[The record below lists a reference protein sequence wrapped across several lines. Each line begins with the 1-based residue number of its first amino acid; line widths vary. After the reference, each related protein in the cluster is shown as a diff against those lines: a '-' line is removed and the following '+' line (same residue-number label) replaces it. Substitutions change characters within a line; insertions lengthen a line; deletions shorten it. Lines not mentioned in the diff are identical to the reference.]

1 MTVYNKISAPSII
14 LIIVFLMTLCLPLM
28 DSFLGISSKEN
39 YSENRQ
45 LASQPK
51 FDINDLDHFT
61 PDYNTYYS
69 DNFNFRNDLIKLH
82 SNFKFNVLGISPFPK
97 KVAQGKNGWLYDAGV
112 YMDYYRCKEPFSA
125 SQLEEFQNILEYR
138 YQWLES
144 KGINYYLVVVPVK
157 ANVYPE
163 YLPDFVYKLRSNSK
177 LDQLIGHLDDHS
189 SFRLI
194 DLRKNLFRHKNINFL
209 YHKTDTHWNDLG
221 AFYGASAIIDSI
233 QNDFSILN
241 SYNIADY
248 QIDTSSINGKVLA
261 SMLNMNDKIRETEI
275 KLTPKFEKKAH
286 GGKPHNYPIP
296 ESFPYKP
303 EFQLVNETDNDEL
316 PKALIVRDSF
326 TNAMKKYLRESFNRT
341 VFIWDNWEYGL
352 NKHIVETEKPDI
364 VITIVVEK
372 SLHNILEHASEEEK
386 QGLE

>member
-1 MTVYNKISAPSII
+1 MTLYNKISTPSII
-14 LIIVFLMTLCLPLM
+14 LIIVFLIILYLPLM
-28 DSFLGISSKEN
+28 DSFIGISSKEN

-51 FDINDLDHFT
+51 FNINDLDHFT

-138 YQWLES
+138 HQWLES
-144 KGINYYLVVVPVK
+144 KGIKYYLVVVPVK

-177 LDQLIGHLDDHS
+177 LDQLIEHLNDHS

-194 DLRKNLFRHKNINFL
+194 DLRNNLFEHKNVNFL

-248 QIDTSSINGKVLA
+248 QIDTSSIKGKVLA

-286 GGKPHNYPIP
+286 TFRFKPLMPVFKNILKL
-296 ESFPYKP
+296 FK
-303 EFQLVNETDNDEL
+303 
-316 PKALIVRDSF
+316 
-326 TNAMKKYLRESFNRT
+326 LRESFNRT

-352 NKHIVETEKPDI
+352 NKHIVETENPDI

-386 QGLE
+386 QGLD